1 MRLAKSGFINHHH
14 IQLLPTLFV
23 HCSAHTCSK
32 IASALVDMHIASDKQ
47 VVSSSSWVHWL
58 SF

>member
-14 IQLLPTLFV
+14 ANPFV